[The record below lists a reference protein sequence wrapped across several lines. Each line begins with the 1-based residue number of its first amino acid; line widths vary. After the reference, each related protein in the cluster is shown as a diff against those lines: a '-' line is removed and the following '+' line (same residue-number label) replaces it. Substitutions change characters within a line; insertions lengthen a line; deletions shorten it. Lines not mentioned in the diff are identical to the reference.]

1 MPIQYPEILNAAAP
15 DQLWTCTESD
25 TILYSLCLGF
35 GSDPLDTNNLHYV
48 LGPGL
53 KAMPTLPTVIAWTA
67 EPTFTRLGIDP
78 ALALHGEQ
86 KIELHRPV
94 PAAWTAR
101 ISGRVGSVVD
111 KGRGKGAIVVTEHTL
126 TDNATGELVATL
138 TTTCFARGEGG
149 CGGAT
154 PSSTPHPIPA
164 RAPDASVRFP
174 TRPDL
179 ALLYRLTGD
188 RNPLHADPAAARAG
202 GFDRPILH
210 GLCSFGMTCRAVLQ
224 TFGNDDPACITS
236 HQARFVSPVFPGDI
250 LTVDMWR
257 ENPGIISFEAR
268 VEERNVKVIGNGETV
283 LRG

>member
-1 MPIQYPEILNAAAP
+1 MPIQYPEILDVAAP
-15 DQLWTCTESD
+15 DQLWTWTESD
-25 TILYSLCLGF
+25 TILYGLCLGF
-35 GSDPLDTNNLHYV
+35 GSDPLDTNNLRYV
-48 LGPGL
+48 LEPGL

-101 ISGRVGSVVD
+101 FSGRVLSVVD
-111 KGRGKGAIVVTEHTL
+111 KGRDKGAIVVTQHTL
-126 TDNATGELVATL
+126 ADNATGELVATL

-149 CGGAT
+149 GGGTT
-154 PSSTPHPIPA
+154 PSNPPHPIPA
-164 RAPDASVRFP
+164 RAPDASVRYP

-188 RNPLHADPAAARAG
+188 RNPLHADPAAAREG

-224 TFGNDDPACITS
+224 TFGNDDPARIAS

-250 LTVDMWR
+250 LTVTMWR
-257 ENPGIISFEAR
+257 DDPGIVSFEAR
-268 VEERNVKVIGNGETV
+268 VEERGVKVIGNGKTV